1 MFAFELGL
9 AVDLLCA
16 PSCHVL
22 TSLVYKM
29 TMMHDL
35 IVNPIELAS

>member
-16 PSCHVL
+16 FICHAL
-22 TSLVYKM
+22 PSLVYKM
-29 TMMHDL
+29 IMMHDMSL
-35 IVNPIELAS
+35 NPIELAS

>member
-1 MFAFELGL
+1 MFGFELGL

-29 TMMHDL
+29 MLMHDINL
-35 IVNPIELAS
+35 KPIVLAS